1 MLFSEIIL
9 DNEKFRIDDEFFM
22 KEYISAYRKIKS
34 IPNIV
39 LKDEISVLTDFHAN
53 GSYEAISEVFELLD
67 EPNFAYMVRTTD
79 LEINNF
85 SDNVKYITKK
95 AYNFLSKSQVFGGE
109 LLINKIGTPG
119 KSYLMPYLNRPTSL
133 GMNLFLI
140 RTNEN
145 SCINEK
151 FLYIYFNTNFGLKII
166 NRKINGTVPLTIDK
180 AAIRSLYVPKFE
192 SDFIYEISSLVDK
205 VFDLELEAKSMYRQA
220 ELLLLDTLKLKDF
233 NPPSQ
238 TINIKSFA
246 DSFGTS
252 GRLDAEF
259 YQEKYEKLIDKI
271 KSYPKG
277 YNTLDYFIK
286 DFSTGFAYKSETY
299 TETGI
304 PLIRINN
311 IGNGTLDISN
321 AMLIPQGD
329 ISLSPKD
336 VANENDILI
345 SMSGTI
351 GNSCKVPKGVNAVVN
366 QRIMRISPQHIN
378 VEVLPLI
385 INSIIGKYQLERM
398 GTGGV
403 QTNISAND
411 IKQIVI
417 PNVEEKIQ
425 TQIADLIR
433 QSNYLRIKSKGLLEK
448 AKKAVELAIEKDQ
461 ESALDFIKGKQTND
475 CNVH

>member
-1 MLFSEIIL
+1 MEGLEVREVQLSRILENKDGRFDTDFWIKEPILNPQLTYRRIGEFLKVSQYGISIEMNEEGIGQPIYRMNEIHNMLCDFSVSKFAQVTNSEILKFKLNNRDVLFNRTNSFEWVGRTGIYYKQPNRDFIFASYLVRFVPDENIIIPEYLTAYLNSKYGIWDLKRRARQSINQTNINPEEVKEIL
-9 DNEKFRIDDEFFM
+9 IPILPIRFQLE
-22 KEYISAYRKIKS
+22 IKS
-34 IPNIV
+34 
-39 LKDEISVLTDFHAN
+39 
-53 GSYEAISEVFELLD
+53 
-67 EPNFAYMVRTTD
+67 NF
-79 LEINNF
+79 
-85 SDNVKYITKK
+85 
-95 AYNFLSKSQVFGGE
+95 
-109 LLINKIGTPG
+109 
-119 KSYLMPYLNRPTSL
+119 
-133 GMNLFLI
+133 
-140 RTNEN
+140 
-145 SCINEK
+145 
-151 FLYIYFNTNFGLKII
+151 
-166 NRKINGTVPLTIDK
+166 DK
-180 AAIRSLYVPKFE
+180 ARDNFIE
-192 SDFIYEISSLVDK
+192 SERVYQT
-205 VFDLELEAKSMYRQA
+205 AQN
-220 ELLLLDTLKLKDF
+220 LLLEHLGLKDF
-233 NPPSQ
+233 NPPAQ
-238 TINIKSFA
+238 AVNVKSFA

-366 QRIMRISPQHIN
+366 QRIMRISPQNIN

>member
-1 MLFSEIIL
+1 MNEEGIGQPIYRMNEIHNMLCDFSVSKFAQVTNSEILKFKLNNRDVLFNRTNSFEWVGRTGIYYKQPNRDFIFASYLVRFVPDENIIIPEYLTAYLNSKYEIWDLKRRARQSINQTNINPEEVKEIL
-9 DNEKFRIDDEFFM
+9 IPILPIRFQLE
-22 KEYISAYRKIKS
+22 IKS
-34 IPNIV
+34 
-39 LKDEISVLTDFHAN
+39 
-53 GSYEAISEVFELLD
+53 
-67 EPNFAYMVRTTD
+67 NF
-79 LEINNF
+79 
-85 SDNVKYITKK
+85 
-95 AYNFLSKSQVFGGE
+95 
-109 LLINKIGTPG
+109 
-119 KSYLMPYLNRPTSL
+119 
-133 GMNLFLI
+133 
-140 RTNEN
+140 
-145 SCINEK
+145 
-151 FLYIYFNTNFGLKII
+151 
-166 NRKINGTVPLTIDK
+166 DK
-180 AAIRSLYVPKFE
+180 ARDNFIE
-192 SDFIYEISSLVDK
+192 SERVYQT
-205 VFDLELEAKSMYRQA
+205 AQN
-220 ELLLLDTLKLKDF
+220 LLLEHLGLKDF
-233 NPPSQ
+233 NPPAQ
-238 TINIKSFA
+238 AVNVKSFA

-366 QRIMRISPQHIN
+366 QRIMRISPQNIN

>member
-1 MLFSEIIL
+1 MEGLEIQEFNLASILKHENIRLEAEFYTSQTELFSEYFLGKDI
-9 DNEKFRIDDEFFM
+9 
-22 KEYISAYRKIKS
+22 IKS
-34 IPNIV
+34 CTYNSIYGMNAEGKGYPAIRMNEFDGLFTGKPTQFAHNFLLEDFKKHQLKENDILICRTNGNPNLVGKSALVMI
-39 LKDEISVLTDFHAN
+39 
-53 GSYEAISEVFELLD
+53 D
-67 EPNFAYMVRTTD
+67 EPYVYESHLFKIQPKQ
-79 LEINNF
+79 EIINSHTLATYLNCKYGKQEIFRYSMQGNQSNF
-85 SDNVKYITKK
+85 SLAKFK
-95 AYNFLSKSQVFGGE
+95 E
-109 LLINKIGTPG
+109 MKI
-119 KSYLMPYLNRPTSL
+119 
-133 GMNLFLI
+133 
-140 RTNEN
+140 
-145 SCINEK
+145 
-151 FLYIYFNTNFGLKII
+151 
-166 NRKINGTVPLTIDK
+166 
-180 AAIRSLYVPKFE
+180 PKF
-192 SDFIYEISSLVDK
+192 SSALQKDIKILISSSFEKLQK
-205 VFDLELEAKSMYRQA
+205 SKEAYQA
-220 ELLLLDTLKLKDF
+220 AQDLLLDHLGLKDF
-233 NPPSQ
+233 NLPAQ
-238 TINIKSFA
+238 AVNIKSFA

-366 QRIMRISPQHIN
+366 QRIMRISPQNIN

>member
-1 MLFSEIIL
+1 MLEGLEVREVQLSRILENKDGRFDTDFWIKEPILNPQLTYRRIGECLKVSQYGISIEMNEEGIGQPIYRMNEIHNMLCDFSVSKFAQVTNSEILKFKLNNRDVLFNRTNSFEWVGRTGIYYKQPNRDFIFASYLVRFVPDENIIIPEYLTAYLNSKYGIWDLKRRARQSINQTNINPEEVKEIL
-9 DNEKFRIDDEFFM
+9 IPILPIRFQLE
-22 KEYISAYRKIKS
+22 IKS
-34 IPNIV
+34 
-39 LKDEISVLTDFHAN
+39 
-53 GSYEAISEVFELLD
+53 
-67 EPNFAYMVRTTD
+67 NF
-79 LEINNF
+79 
-85 SDNVKYITKK
+85 
-95 AYNFLSKSQVFGGE
+95 
-109 LLINKIGTPG
+109 
-119 KSYLMPYLNRPTSL
+119 
-133 GMNLFLI
+133 
-140 RTNEN
+140 
-145 SCINEK
+145 
-151 FLYIYFNTNFGLKII
+151 
-166 NRKINGTVPLTIDK
+166 DK
-180 AAIRSLYVPKFE
+180 ARDNFIE
-192 SDFIYEISSLVDK
+192 SERVYQT
-205 VFDLELEAKSMYRQA
+205 AQN
-220 ELLLLDTLKLKDF
+220 LLLEHLGLKDF
-233 NPPSQ
+233 NPPAQ
-238 TINIKSFA
+238 AVNVKSFA

-366 QRIMRISPQHIN
+366 QRIMRISPQNIN

>member
-1 MLFSEIIL
+1 MSEVL
-9 DNEKFRIDDEFFM
+9 LSELERSSRIDAEFYA
-22 KEYISAYRKIKS
+22 KENLA
-34 IPNIV
+34 
-39 LKDEISVLTDFHAN
+39 
-53 GSYEAISEVFELLD
+53 
-67 EPNFAYMVRTTD
+67 
-79 LEINNF
+79 
-85 SDNVKYITKK
+85 
-95 AYNFLSKSQVFGGE
+95 FLSKLEKFTIQSITNFVRVSDGNHMS
-109 LLINKIGTPG
+109 IS
-119 KSYLMPYLNRPTSL
+119 KSFSEMGIPYYRGQDIHHN
-133 GMNLFLI
+133 FI
-140 RTNEN
+140 EN
-145 SCINEK
+145 SSPICINEATYSLPVMSRSHLKKGDILLSIVGTIGGLSLVTTNNKATCSCKLAILRPKKGVNPNTIFIFLKSKYGQNQIKK
-151 FLYIYFNTNFGLKII
+151 FTRGAVQMGLILEDMDQIKIPNFSIALQNKIEALVSSSFEKLQKSKEAYQTAQNLLLEHLGLK
-166 NRKINGTVPLTIDK
+166 G
-180 AAIRSLYVPKFE
+180 
-192 SDFIYEISSLVDK
+192 
-205 VFDLELEAKSMYRQA
+205 
-220 ELLLLDTLKLKDF
+220 F
-233 NPPSQ
+233 NPPVQ
-238 TINIKSFA
+238 AVNVKSFS
-246 DSFGTS
+246 DSFGRT

-271 KSYPKG
+271 KSYPKR

-366 QRIMRISPQHIN
+366 QRIMRISPQNIN